1 MAQTA
6 FSIRMD
12 EVLKRDFGQF
22 CENIGMTMSTA
33 FVAFAKA
40 ALRNRRIPFAIADYR
55 DDGIREREESRQ
67 AALLAFDSL
76 RAEAQKR
83 IKGESEPTP
92 EEIDAAISLMRERRQ
107 GGKSHNLP
115 CSVSR

>member
-12 EVLKRDFGQF
+12 DVLKRDFSQF

-33 FVAFAKA
+33 FVVFAKA

-55 DDGIREREESRQ
+55 DDSIQREQSRQ
-67 AALLAFDSL
+67 SALLAFDSL
-76 RAEAQKR
+76 RAEAQR
-83 IKGESEPTP
+83 RLGIEAEPTSD
-92 EEIDAAISLMRERRQ
+92 EIDAAISLMRERRQ
-107 GGKSHNLP
+107 GSKSHHLP
-115 CSVSR
+115 CAVSR